1 MIKNNV
7 LYGLKK
13 RLFLHWACLFILLS
27 GMVAWLRA
35 QTDTPSE
42 STMVIKSVKLLGL
55 TDVEERFIRKKM
67 AVQTLQKITYKVL
80 QEDLERILNQFVA
93 QGFLL
98 TRVYIEDAF
107 VDAQE
112 QTGWHLVIRVEK
124 GPPVKFSGLVFTNPT
139 RIKSEY
145 VRAVLG
151 LKSTQWMTQFDP
163 ESARNRLQEMGV
175 FEQVTSVEVK
185 IDPNLDAQVV
195 VKAQDRPPGAFD
207 LALGYLPKSQT
218 QKAGV
223 VGNGTLLLRSLMGR
237 GEELQVQI
245 NRMPGQSNQAEI
257 AARWPFVM
265 GLPIRF
271 RGKWAGQQR
280 DSTFNQSGFEL
291 ETGYVQA
298 NRLEFFASVDRHSI
312 RPGVKGNK
320 DGLARSDAWFVGI
333 GVGYELADSRLNPRR
348 GAQVVSVLQQG
359 KKEVQRPDGVRE
371 SINQQR
377 FSVVLRAF
385 IPTFKRQVW
394 VLGSDFRALLS
405 PFWDD
410 ADLFRFGGATSIRGY
425 NEEQFKGNAG
435 GRCFTEYR
443 YQLDAASYAFVFLD
457 GGLVQTPKSVENTA
471 NRLVRMG
478 YGVGLQYSTP
488 LGLMQVSYAANPEEG
503 PANGRLHIGLKLGL

>member
-1 MIKNNV
+1 
-7 LYGLKK
+7 
-13 RLFLHWACLFILLS
+13 
-27 GMVAWLRA
+27 
-35 QTDTPSE
+35 
-42 STMVIKSVKLLGL
+42 MVIKSVKFLGL
-55 TDVEERFIRKKM
+55 TDIEERFIREQM
-67 AVQTLQKITYKVL
+67 AVRALQKITYKAL
-80 QEDLERILNQFVA
+80 QEDLERILNQFIG

-98 TRVYIEDAF
+98 TRVYIEDAL
-107 VDAQE
+107 VDSQE
-112 QTGWHLVIRVEK
+112 QAGWHLVIRVEK
-124 GPPVKFSGLVFTNPT
+124 GPPVKFSGLVLTNPT

-145 VRAVLG
+145 IRAVLG

-163 ESARNRLQEMGV
+163 ETARTRLQEMGV
-175 FEQVTSVEVK
+175 FEQVASVEVK

-195 VKAQDRPPGAFD
+195 VKAQDRPPGSFD
-207 LALGYLPKSQT
+207 LALGYLPKSQA

-223 VGNGTLLLRSLMGR
+223 VGNGTLLLRSVMGR
-237 GEELQVQI
+237 GEELQAQI

-271 RGKWAGQQR
+271 RGKWTGQQR

-298 NRLEFFASVDRHSI
+298 NRLEFFASVDRRSI

-333 GVGYELADSRLNPRR
+333 GVGYEMADSRVNPRK

-359 KKEVQRPDGVRE
+359 KKDVQRLDGARE
-371 SINQQR
+371 SVNQQR
-377 FSVVLRAF
+377 LSVVLRIF
-385 IPTFKRQVW
+385 VPTFRRQVW
-394 VLGSDFRALLS
+394 VLGGDFRALFS

-410 ADLFRFGGATSIRGY
+410 ADLFRFGGATSLRGY

-443 YQLDAASYAFVFLD
+443 YQLDAASYAFVFFD
-457 GGLVQTPKSVENTA
+457 GGMLQTPKSVGNTA